1 MRPHNCEAPGDV
13 GASHGGEGWN
23 NDQLGPAICSP
34 RSIPDV
40 RLQYLAAR
48 LHALGPRSTYE
59 LFREIAAG
67 ADLFNRL
74 EVYVLLDPARSAP
87 MCFPS
92 TLFLSSAGTLHEHGR
107 TDCKGAQ
114 RSPGIRQ
121 RLFVSVSGRQPRS
134 SPRGSESVTIGPRR
148 GFPTAFGA
156 LLCWMRSAGRA

>member
-74 EVYVLLDPARSAP
+74 EVYVLLDPDIVRA
-87 MCFPS
+87 
-92 TLFLSSAGTLHEHGR
+92 L
-107 TDCKGAQ
+107 GADVL
-114 RSPGIRQ
+114 PID
-121 RLFVSVSGRQPRS
+121 FVSV
-134 SPRGSESVTIGPRR
+134 IGGNAP
-148 GFPTAFGA
+148 
-156 LLCWMRSAGRA
+156 